1 MERIWKPWRSEGRCG
16 LILSEPASGKFEGRG
31 ARSRWLLTPGVVA
44 LVVMLLCPGLLP
56 IAETHAQPEADW
68 RLDVN
73 RQVFKAQS
81 WNWVLRFVERQ
92 GDNLI
97 LGVVYKNNA
106 SSPRPIFLAEDFH
119 TSTLLTDN
127 ETSAKYPLLAVSG
140 ISGEPTKVGRRKR
153 KTALFTFPYPTGATD
168 LTFSSVWITVWMM
181 NAASRI
187 QVEFPIPMPR

>member
-1 MERIWKPWRSEGRCG
+1 M
-16 LILSEPASGKFEGRG
+16 ILSEPDCGNCEGGG
-31 ARSRWLLTPGVVA
+31 ARSRWLLAPAVVA
-44 LVVMLLCPGLLP
+44 LVVILLCPGLLP
-56 IAETHAQPEADW
+56 IAETHAQTETDW

-73 RQVFKAQS
+73 RQVFKARS
-81 WNWVLRFVERQ
+81 WNWVLRFVERK
-92 GDNLI
+92 GDRLV

-127 ETSAKYPLLAVSG
+127 ETSATYPLLTVNG
-140 ISGEPTKVGRRKR
+140 ISAEATKVGRLKR